1 MAVSFCTKGKNTKGS
16 RNLLTWFACR
26 RPGPTTK
33 LRVENNIVFVLAL
46 YDLINLDCFYLPER
60 TNTNQQQPNHQFDSG
75 RQDCTHYEHFKHSS
89 GSTQPATQEGP
100 AMFLFWIFSI
110 ENKCKPVPTTDTHPC
125 PSPPSSGQEWK
136 MILFLCYR
144 VNKYKQICA
153 KPSQN
158 HKTTEF

>member
-1 MAVSFCTKGKNTKGS
+1 MAVSFCTKGS

-26 RPGPTTK
+26 RPGPTIK
-33 LRVENNIVFVLAL
+33 PRVKNNIVFVLAL

-60 TNTNQQQPNHQFDSG
+60 TNRNQQQPNHQVDSG
-75 RQDCTHYEHFKHSS
+75 RQDCTHCEHFKHSS

-110 ENKCKPVPTTDTHPC
+110 ENKCKPVPTTDTHHPR
-125 PSPPSSGQEWK
+125 PSPPSSSQEWK

-144 VNKYKQICA
+144 VNKYKQIGA
-153 KPSQN
+153 KPSQS
-158 HKTTEF
+158 HKTAEF

>member
-1 MAVSFCTKGKNTKGS
+1 MSVSFCTKGS
-16 RNLLTWFACR
+16 WNLLTWFACR

-60 TNTNQQQPNHQFDSG
+60 TNTNQQQPNHQVDSG

-110 ENKCKPVPTTDTHPC
+110 ENKCKPVPTTDTPPC
-125 PSPPSSGQEWK
+125 PSPPSSSQEWK

-144 VNKYKQICA
+144 VNKYKQIGA